1 MSETTNIT
9 LSETVSGADNG
20 RLRLVA
26 AGGILGAIGATTCC
40 IMPLVLFSLGASGA
54 WIGQMTALAPFQPYI
69 IAVTVGFLGYGYWL
83 VYRKPKVACAEGEA
97 CPRPVSNTLVKSA
110 LLLSTAVVALALAW
124 PWVVPVLLG

>member
-1 MSETTNIT
+1 MSETTNVT
-9 LSETVSGADNG
+9 LTEPGSGADKG

-97 CPRPVSNTLVKSA
+97 YARPVSNTLVKSA

-124 PWVVPVLLG
+124 PWVVPILLG

>member
-1 MSETTNIT
+1 MSETTNFN
-9 LSETVSGADNG
+9 LSEPVSGADNG

-97 CPRPVSNTLVKSA
+97 CARPVSNTLVKSA

-124 PWVVPVLLG
+124 PWVVPILLG

>member
-83 VYRKPKVACAEGEA
+83 VYLKPKVACAEGEA

-124 PWVVPVLLG
+124 PWVVPILLG